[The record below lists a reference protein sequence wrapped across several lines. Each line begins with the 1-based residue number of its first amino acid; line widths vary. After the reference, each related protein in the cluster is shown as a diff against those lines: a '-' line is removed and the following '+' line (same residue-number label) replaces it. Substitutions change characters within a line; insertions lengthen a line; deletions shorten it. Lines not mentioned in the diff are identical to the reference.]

1 MRCLLAAASVATL
14 ILPAVARAQEPQPS
28 KLGDRLILSAGLGWT
43 PCHCQFTGG
52 QLRAEYSLTPLER
65 VVGLRVHLGAFWTP
79 TQSYSVPSILYGE
92 GSTFEG
98 VGQATLLDL
107 GVTGSITP
115 WPRGRVS
122 PYVVAGVAAL
132 QNWNYG
138 SGYYRRADG
147 TPAFSMPPSSRTRG
161 DLGLVVGAGLRV
173 RVGGRLLQ
181 FELRQLT
188 GRLST
193 LGLGTVLHF

>member
-1 MRCLLAAASVATL
+1 MRFLLAAFVATL
-14 ILPAVARAQEPQPS
+14 ILPAVGHAQEPQSS

-43 PCHCQFTGG
+43 PCRCRFTGG

-65 VVGLRVHLGAFWTP
+65 VVGLRVHLGGFWTP

-98 VGQATLLDL
+98 FGQTALLDL

-122 PYVVAGVAAL
+122 PYVLAGVAAL
-132 QNWNYG
+132 QNWTYG

-147 TPAFSMPPSSRTRG
+147 TPAFSMPPRSGTRG

-173 RVGGRLLQ
+173 RVGGRLVQ
-181 FELRQLT
+181 FELRELR
-188 GRLST
+188 GKLST
-193 LGLGTVLHF
+193 FGLGTALHF